1 MMDTEERWRRI
12 MDGNKLM
19 SLDGRKPATKPY
31 TAIQKLEKSEIRL
44 SINESRLDNGCVE
57 ICPMPKAC

>member
-1 MMDTEERWRRI
+1 

-19 SLDGRKPATKPY
+19 SLNGRKPATKPY